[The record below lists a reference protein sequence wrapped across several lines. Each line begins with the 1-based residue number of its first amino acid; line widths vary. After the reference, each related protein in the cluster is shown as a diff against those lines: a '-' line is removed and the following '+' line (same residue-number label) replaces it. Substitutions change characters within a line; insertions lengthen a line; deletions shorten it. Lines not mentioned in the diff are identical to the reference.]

1 MKPIQPPEIEGTKAT
16 VFGVGQPEY
25 LPLPARVNRSGRVI
39 TEWELDTADHMAVA
53 AAGPDIDIRVRVHQ
67 LTGNGP
73 LQPLRVEL
81 VIVPNKPEEPASLT
95 APVAPPEPA

>member
-1 MKPIQPPEIEGTKAT
+1 MRPTTPPEIENTKAT

-25 LPLPARVNRSGRVI
+25 LPLPARISRAGRVI
-39 TEWELDTADHMAVA
+39 TEWELDIADHTAVA

-73 LQPLRVEL
+73 LQPLRLEL
-81 VIVPNKPEEPASLT
+81 VIIPAKPGVDIEAGE
-95 APVAPPEPA
+95 